1 MKRGSSGFEQCYNAQ
16 IAVDEKERIIVATG
30 VTQSAADAEQLLPV
44 LDEVETNTGER
55 PTRCLADAG
64 YRSESN
70 LQGLESR
77 GIDGFVAMGRE
88 KNGATKMPSAE
99 LVATRRMM
107 RKMATKRGRETYR
120 KRKWIGEPPFSW
132 IKSAMGFDRFRLRGL
147 TKVTSEWN
155 LACLAAN
162 LRRMHGKMVFE

>member
-44 LDEVETNTGER
+44 LDEIETNTGER

-70 LQGLESR
+70 LLGLESR

-88 KNGATKMPSAE
+88 KNGAIKIPSAE